1 MAFGTTIYEPAW
13 ATEDQDRTP
22 YHYAMLRLA
31 EPILMV
37 AVFLVPYITW
47 RIVPS
52 YLFTVSDAL
61 FCIAAV
67 LLLAGRG
74 VAICPL
80 GEWWVVWLSGIALML
95 LGFFVGSI
103 VNGDPLRWI
112 IVAGQYGFAFAVLP
126 SLLLRERRASLINF
140 ATALV
145 AGVTAMEL
153 FGTIVY
159 HATDASYEQAKRF
172 SFEFI
177 TGTHRLGAFMADANW
192 NAAMI
197 AMTVPFALY
206 LARIGRLNW
215 IFTFGALGALC
226 SGLLLS
232 GSFSGFTSTALGA
245 LIFLLLDWGK
255 RSAGTL
261 VIIISLASAAL
272 STGVALPSAFQ
283 NRVANALEQGDINQ
297 AGTFTGRMELIQE
310 AWGMVGET
318 SLVGLGVDQFR
329 VVSVSKAPVHNMY
342 LLVWAE
348 GGLTSLIGWLLILF
362 VPLGVAMRRFA
373 FDRSAA
379 ALVVAV
385 LVPFVVFSNA
395 SPHMYSR
402 SWVVPLILAIGI
414 AITRPGPSKPVVAAS
429 ME

>member
-1 MAFGTTIYEPAW
+1 MAYGTAIFEPAW

-22 YHYAMLRLA
+22 YHHAMLRLA
-31 EPILMV
+31 EPVLML

-47 RIVPS
+47 RIVPT

-80 GEWWVVWLSGIALML
+80 GEWWVVWLSGITALL
-95 LGFFVGSI
+95 FGFFMGSI
-103 VNGDPLRWI
+103 INGDPLRWI

-126 SLLLRERRASLINF
+126 SLLLRERRASLIRF

-159 HATDASYEQAKRF
+159 YATDASYEQAKRF

-177 TGTHRLGAFMADANW
+177 TGGHRLGAFMADANW

-197 AMTVPFALY
+197 AMTVPFVLY

-215 IFTFGALGALC
+215 MFTFCALGALC

-232 GSFSGFTSTALGA
+232 GSFSGFASTALGA
-245 LIFLLLDWGK
+245 LAFLLIDWGK

-261 VIIISLASAAL
+261 VIILTLATAAL
-272 STGVALPSAFQ
+272 STGVTLPSAFQ
-283 NRVANALEQGDINQ
+283 NRVANALEQGDLNQ
-297 AGTFTGRMELIQE
+297 AGTFTGRMELIHE
-310 AWGMVGET
+310 AWDMVGDT
-318 SLVGLGVDQFR
+318 TIIGLGVDQFR
-329 VVSVSKAPVHNMY
+329 VVSIDKAPVHNMY

-348 GGLTSLIGWLLILF
+348 GGLLSLIGWLLILF
-362 VPLGVAMRRFA
+362 VPLGVAMRHFGS
-373 FDRSAA
+373 DRSAA

-385 LVPFVVFSNA
+385 FVPFVVFSNA

-414 AITRPGPSKPVVAAS
+414 AITRRGKPIVAAS
-429 ME
+429 LD

>member
-1 MAFGTTIYEPAW
+1 MAQGNAIFEPAW

-31 EPILMV
+31 EPVLML

-47 RIVPS
+47 RIEPS
-52 YLFTVSDAL
+52 YLFTLSDAL

-80 GEWWVVWLSGIALML
+80 GEWWVVWLSGIAAL
-95 LGFFVGSI
+95 LFGFFMGSI
-103 VNGDPLRWI
+103 VNGDALRWI

-126 SLLLRERRASLINF
+126 SLLLREHRASLLGF

-159 HATDASYEQAKRF
+159 HVTDGSYEQAKRF

-197 AMTVPFALY
+197 AMTVPFVLY
-206 LARIGRLNW
+206 LARVGRLNW

-283 NRVANALEQGDINQ
+283 NRVANALEQGDLNQ
-297 AGTFTGRMELIQE
+297 AGTFTGRMELIHE

-318 SLVGLGVDQFR
+318 TLVGLGVDQFR

-348 GGLTSLIGWLLILF
+348 GGIISLIGWLLILF

-385 LVPFVVFSNA
+385 FVPFVVFSNA

-402 SWVVPLILAIGI
+402 SWVVPLVLAIGI
-414 AITRPGPSKPVVAAS
+414 AITRPGPGKPVVAAS